1 MMKKS
6 EFLDYVIEL
15 LEPSGTISACRMFGG
30 FAIRKDGLA
39 IALLFENEVY
49 FKVDDSNR
57 ADYEALD
64 SEPFS
69 YEARGK
75 RIIISNWK
83 LPIEILEDPEEL
95 LIWVE
100 KSYQV
105 ALKNKKNP

>member
-1 MMKKS
+1 MSKS
-6 EFLDYVIEL
+6 EFLDYLLEL
-15 LEPSGTISACRMFGG
+15 LEPSGHITSCRMFGG
-30 FAIRKDGLA
+30 FAIRKNSLP
-39 IALLFENEVY
+39 IALVFEDEAY

-69 YEARGK
+69 YQARGK

-83 LPIEILEDPEEL
+83 LPIEILEDPDEL
-95 LIWVE
+95 LKWVE

-105 ALKNKKNP
+105 ALKNKK